1 MIALLLIW
9 LQLRFQLISIPEDV
23 YFMDRIP
30 VAMNGW
36 LICLIGFAGLVASM
50 LASLL
55 PTIKAAKI
63 HPAEALR
70 YE

>member
-1 MIALLLIW
+1 
-9 LQLRFQLISIPEDV
+9 
-23 YFMDRIP
+23 MDRIP

-36 LICLIGFAGLVASM
+36 IICLIGFAGLVASV